1 MIGPHSRKAT
11 EQVEVERPI
20 AWYAWEAAENDDA
33 WLISYVDLLSILLA
47 AVVVLLGQMAVKQL
61 PLSTQT
67 EPSATVPSAIPIQTM
82 TPTGSESETVDPQER
97 KLSRE
102 ARLADLVEER
112 FQGQV
117 RAVQQEQGVTLE
129 IAEAVLFDS
138 AKAVLRESASSM
150 LIYLATTLQAT
161 GANIAVEGHTDNRP
175 VQNGNFS
182 SNWELAAAR
191 AYAVTRFL
199 IAHGLPAERLRLVSY
214 ADTRPAHDNGTVA
227 GRAANRRVKLRVEF
241 LTEIGAIAA
250 SVSTVGGDV

>member
-1 MIGPHSRKAT
+1 MIGPHSAKT
-11 EQVEVERPI
+11 TDQGEVERPM
-20 AWYAWEAAENDDA
+20 AWYAWEAAENDDG

-61 PLSTQT
+61 P
-67 EPSATVPSAIPIQTM
+67 PSIQSDALPTASAVPIAAM
-82 TPTGSESETVDPQER
+82 TPEGSSESESLDGLQDRE
-97 KLSRE
+97 LSRE
-102 ARLADLVEER
+102 ARLANLVEER

-117 RAVQQEQGVTLE
+117 RAVRQEHGVTLE

-138 AKAVLRESASSM
+138 GTATLRESASSM
-150 LIYLATTLQAT
+150 LIYLATTLQET
-161 GANIAVEGHTDNRP
+161 GNVDIAVEGHTDNRP

-199 IAHGLPAERLRLVSY
+199 IDQGFAADRLRLVSY
-214 ADTRPAHDNGTVA
+214 ADTRPARDNGTAA

-241 LTEIGAIAA
+241 LPE
-250 SVSTVGGDV
+250 